1 MSIVSALKKAL
12 NKGSEQSMALITTH
26 SPYVLSVVNVLLA
39 AAVVTEKGLQQ
50 DVIDEEYVLSPSS
63 ISGYYIDETGRF
75 QNILDVE
82 VPMLS
87 GNNLD
92 GVSDWVDDSISKL
105 NDKLYA
111 EP

>member
-1 MSIVSALKKAL
+1 M
-12 NKGSEQSMALITTH
+12 
-26 SPYVLSVVNVLLA
+26 VNVLLA